1 VLKGCCWRVVFS
13 GLLMAWVFW
22 LLFKMILIWFV
33 ECFVMG
39 LFWWL
44 AVDVLDVMGLL
55 SSFGSSCPIGPNSV
69 GSSYLIESNSV
80 GSFYLA
86 RSSSL

>member
-1 VLKGCCWRVVFS
+1 
-13 GLLMAWVFW
+13 MAWVFW

-55 SSFGSSCPIGPNSV
+55 SSFGFSCPI
-69 GSSYLIESNSV
+69 
-80 GSFYLA
+80 
-86 RSSSL
+86 